1 MQTTQLSAAELAPR
15 LRLAIMRLG
24 RRLRQQGEGPATP
37 SQVSALHTIE
47 KLEPVTLTDLAAA
60 ERVQPPSM
68 TRIVAALEENGWA
81 VREVDAADRRFA
93 RLRLTAEGRKLIERG
108 RARRTAYLVSKLRKL
123 PPDELAAVER
133 ALPLIEQMLEEDD
146 R

>member
-1 MQTTQLSAAELAPR
+1 MQTTQLSPAELAPR

-81 VREVDAADRRFA
+81 GREVDAADRRFA

-123 PPDELAAVER
+123 PPDELAVVER